1 MASKKRWDSRMSASR
16 KLLPRS
22 DRGRTNSRCS
32 RGPAMQQGREPSPT
46 RSKFVEGEESS
57 FVATVGCP
65 ARRDVYQAYVYT
77 PSQAVTFGSDNPY
90 PGNPE
95 LEDAAFCRKCSSVD
109 RPFAVVTSVRRT
121 SEVCS
126 SPEATVTLARGYS
139 QKRTFGAIVIF
150 ARSRQWEAE
159 RSTVH
164 GRPLGHRRIPRILR
178 DNHG

>member
-32 RGPAMQQGREPSPT
+32 GGPAMQQGREPSPT

-90 PGNPE
+90 PRNPE
-95 LEDAAFCRKCSSVD
+95 RKRETPLQ
-109 RPFAVVTSVRRT
+109 RPKLREPGIGRRG
-121 SEVCS
+121 VL
-126 SPEATVTLARGYS
+126 PEML
-139 QKRTFGAIVIF
+139 
-150 ARSRQWEAE
+150 
-159 RSTVH
+159 
-164 GRPLGHRRIPRILR
+164 
-178 DNHG
+178 